1 MALFLQ
7 GESRLHQG
15 DDEIMIIGA
24 RRNKP
29 MPLQKWICFEMHEG
43 IHAGERGL
51 SSIDLV
57 LNMHFIMQSVDLM
70 MREGVGPALIMPY
83 DIVR

>member
-7 GESRLHQG
+7 GESRIHQG
-15 DDEIMIIGA
+15 ADEIMIIGA

-29 MPLQKWICFEMHEG
+29 MPLQKWCCFELHETV
-43 IHAGERGL
+43 GERGL